1 MTRQSKASNNTGAL
15 AKDNTMSRESI
26 LGRVKEALSV
36 KSDAHVR
43 EASKKQS
50 NSLPVL
56 ANGPDGRTQAV
67 REFLPRVGE
76 TFDDHKSVF
85 RTLSEK
91 LQTEFICVDNRAA
104 AAKELLRLKHHH
116 QWTCGGRHRHEL
128 VLELTENLGLDYLET
143 SEPYDVR
150 DLEQCDVGFT
160 ACDALIA
167 QTASALVTNQSAG
180 GRALSVLPPHH
191 VVIATADQM
200 VTTMADGFAVLRE
213 KYQGDWPSFM
223 SFITGPSRT
232 ADIERVLVLG
242 AHGPKKLTVILIEG

>member
-1 MTRQSKASNNTGAL
+1 
-15 AKDNTMSRESI
+15 MSRESI
-26 LGRVKEALSV
+26 LGRVKEALGN
-36 KSDAHVR
+36 KTDAHVR
-43 EASKKQS
+43 EVAKQS
-50 NSLPVL
+50 SGALPVL
-56 ANGPDGRTQAV
+56 ANGPEGRAQAV

-76 TFDDHKSVF
+76 SFNDHKNAF

-91 LQTEFICVDNRAA
+91 LQTEFICVPHRAA
-104 AAKELLRLKHHH
+104 AATELGRLKEVHG
-116 QWTCGGRHRHEL
+116 WTCGGRHDSEL
-128 VLELTENLGLDYLET
+128 VQDVTRALTLDYLET
-143 SEPYDVR
+143 SEPYEVR
-150 DLEQCDVGFT
+150 DLEQCDVGIS

-167 QTASALVTNQSAG
+167 QTASVLVTNDSAG

-200 VTTMADGFAVLRE
+200 VTTMADGYAILRE
-213 KYQGDWPSFM
+213 KHQENWPSFI